1 VSEQGRQTSDLDRLA
16 GIDLNLLV
24 PLLALL
30 EERSVTRAAARVGLS
45 QPAMSH
51 ALARMRRLFGD
62 DIVERHGKGVRL
74 TPRALEL
81 VAPLRELLKQAA
93 HVVNFP
99 GFDPLQDKR
108 VITVAMMTPT
118 AFVIGAPLG
127 RLVAE
132 RAPHATLRIRT
143 IAIPTEAVLTE
154 EGVDVVLMS
163 DAFFSPYPRERL
175 YADRWVVIAAA
186 DSPRELDALGLI
198 RTQPHVVFD
207 AERRVVPYSVLDEHR
222 IGYRVGQLV
231 SDNLLVP
238 HLVAQSGGVG
248 LSRFRVAE
256 AMQRVVP
263 LRIEEFPFSLHG
275 VGMDMVFNPR
285 LSDQHFIEWFRAL
298 LFEAAAQ
305 RRGSARLKRR
315 ASGTNSR

>member
-1 VSEQGRQTSDLDRLA
+1 
-16 GIDLNLLV
+16 
-24 PLLALL
+24 
-30 EERSVTRAAARVGLS
+30 
-45 QPAMSH
+45 MSH
-51 ALARMRRLFGD
+51 ALGRIRRLLGD

-81 VAPLRELLKQAA
+81 VAPVRALLKQVA

-99 GFDPLQDKR
+99 GFDPVRDQR

-118 AFVIGAPLG
+118 AFVIGASLG

-143 IAIPTEAVLTE
+143 IPMPTEPVFTE

-175 YADRWVVIAAA
+175 YADRWVVIAAP
-186 DSPRELDALGLI
+186 DSPPELDALELI
-198 RTQPHVVFD
+198 RTQRHVVFD
-207 AERRVVPYSVLDEHR
+207 AERRVTPYSVLDEHR
-222 IGYRVGQLV
+222 VDYHVGQLV

-256 AMQRVVP
+256 AMNRVVP
-263 LRIEEFPFSLHG
+263 LRIEEFPFPLHG
-275 VGMDMVFNPR
+275 VGIDMVFNPR

-298 LFEAAAQ
+298 LFEAAAD
-305 RRGSARLKRR
+305 RRGSA
-315 ASGTNSR
+315 